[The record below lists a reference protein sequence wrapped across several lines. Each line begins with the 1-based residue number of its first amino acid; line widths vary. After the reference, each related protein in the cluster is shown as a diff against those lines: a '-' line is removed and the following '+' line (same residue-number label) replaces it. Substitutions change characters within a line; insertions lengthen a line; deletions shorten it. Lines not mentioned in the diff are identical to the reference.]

1 MNRVSDADLT
11 LIPGGSLI
19 TSTPEEGRALA
30 FRIARHRAH
39 DTAAEAREFPIER
52 AITRGRWN
60 GRRRIS
66 SPIHEGMEYR
76 TLEDAL
82 QRSELLLA
90 EMQRVS
96 HTGTFSW
103 RTSTDD
109 VTFCAETA
117 RICGF
122 DRGQHMTLALI
133 AARVHPEERP
143 LLYQMI
149 ADARELGSDL
159 DGEFQYLVP
168 GQAVK
173 YVHMTAR
180 LHGDHDGRIDYV
192 GVIQDITPRRCAE
205 EALRSARSELTHAT
219 RVTTLGTLAA
229 SIAHEVSQ
237 PLAGIL
243 TNAALSLRFLAEQPP
258 NIDAVRESVGRL
270 QHEADRAAEVVAHL
284 HALFGRHDTVME
296 AIDLNEAT
304 REVLALAMHELQR
317 AEVTL
322 CPELTLGLPSV
333 AGDRVQLQ
341 QVILNLLLNASQAM
355 KDVEDRSRQVVIR
368 TEHDREGGV
377 RLIVRDTGEG
387 FGSRDIGKLFD
398 AFYTTKQNGM
408 GMGLSVSRA
417 IIDSHQGKLWAE
429 PNDGPGATF
438 SFTIPCWRK
447 DRVPHAARVRDRSDA
462 ATSAPRVHRRD
473 PTKTRR

>member
-1 MNRVSDADLT
+1 MQKETIHIADAHT
-11 LIPGGSLI
+11 
-19 TSTPEEGRALA
+19 RLA
-30 FRIARHRAH
+30 RE
-39 DTAAEAREFPIER
+39 EAREFPIDR
-52 AITRGRWN
+52 AVTRGRWN
-60 GRRRIS
+60 GRRQIS
-66 SPIHEGMEYR
+66 SPMHKGMEHR
-76 TLEDAL
+76 AL
-82 QRSELLLA
+82 KEALRRSEFLLA
-90 EMQRVS
+90 EVQRLS
-96 HTGTFSW
+96 MTGTFSW
-103 RTSTDD
+103 CPTTDD
-109 VTFCAETA
+109 VVFCAEA
-117 RICGF
+117 SRICGF
-122 DRGQHMTLALI
+122 DRGQHVTLALI

-149 ADARELGSDL
+149 AEARELSSDL
-159 DGEFQYLVP
+159 GGEFQYLVP
-168 GQAVK
+168 GQAFK
-173 YVHMTAR
+173 YLQMTAR
-180 LHGDHDGRIDYV
+180 LYGEHDQRMNYV
-192 GVIQDITPRRCAE
+192 GVIQDITPRRRSE
-205 EALRSARSELTHAT
+205 EALRIARSELRHAT

-229 SIAHEVSQ
+229 SIAHEASQ

-243 TNAALSLRFLAEQPP
+243 TNAALSLRFLDEQPP
-258 NIDAVRESVGRL
+258 NIDAARESVGRL
-270 QHEADRAAEVVAHL
+270 EHEADRASGVVAHL
-284 HALFGRHDTVME
+284 YALFGRRDTVME

-304 REVLALAMHELQR
+304 REVLALSMHELQR
-317 AEVTL
+317 SEVTL
-322 CPELTLGLPSV
+322 YPELTLGLPPV

-355 KDVEDRSRQVVIR
+355 RDVRDRSRQVVVR
-368 TEHDREGGV
+368 TERDREGGV

-398 AFYTTKQNGM
+398 AFYTTKPDGM

-447 DRVPHAARVRDRSDA
+447 DRVPRAARERDRSDA